1 MTAKVYSY
9 IRFSDA
15 KQAAGASSERQGAYA
30 DQWAKEHGLKL
41 DTELSMRD
49 EGLSAFH
56 QKHIKKG
63 ALGVFLLAVEDGKV
77 PTGSVLVVEGLD
89 RLSRAE
95 PIQAQAQL
103 ASIINAGISVVTASD
118 GKVYS
123 RERLK
128 ANPMDLVY
136 SLLVMIRAHEESD
149 TKSKRVRDA
158 IRRQC
163 KGWVDG
169 TFRGMVKIGN
179 TPSWMRVADGK
190 WEFIQE
196 RADAVKLAV
205 ELFLRGF
212 GASKIA
218 QELHARGL
226 APSDRLPESG
236 HLTRIMAHP
245 AIVGEKHVEMEADTF
260 VLRDYYP
267 PVVTREVWDE
277 LQEQVQLRG
286 RKNVKGGIP
295 SVLTGHGVAFCGY
308 CGSPMKAQMMVN
320 RRRADGTIPSA
331 DRRLQCVKV
340 NIGGG
345 CNVKGSCSSAHIEQ
359 ALMNYCSDMMNLQ
372 ALHQG
377 DAAAAPRGEVS
388 AAKAKLT
395 DIDVKLERLTAVMLD
410 TDGPIPLTFARKAR
424 ELEVEREMAAARLR
438 TAERA
443 LTEAVRADITGADQ
457 EWGTL
462 AASVEAM
469 NYESRMQARQ
479 LVADTF
485 EKIVIYAKGRRPG
498 SIPRGS
504 SEVILI
510 AKGGTAR
517 ALQVEKTG
525 KWAVKF
531 DYTPQSTPRPM
542 RKAQAANQS

>member
-1 MTAKVYSY
+1 MAKVYSY

-30 DQWAKEHGLKL
+30 TQWAKDHGLQL

-56 QKHIKKG
+56 QKHVKRG

-77 PTGSVLVVEGLD
+77 PIGSVLIVEGLD

-163 KGWVDG
+163 NGWIAG
-169 TFRGMVKIGN
+169 SYRGLVRLGN
-179 TPSWMRVADGK
+179 TPSWMRAVNGK
-190 WEFIQE
+190 YELIEE
-196 RADAVKLAV
+196 RAEAVKVAV

-212 GASKIA
+212 GASRIA
-218 QELHARGL
+218 QELHGLGL
-226 APSDRLPESG
+226 APSDKPPTSG

-245 AIVGEKHVEMEADTF
+245 ALAGDKHIEMEGDSF
-260 VLRDYYP
+260 VLSDYYP
-267 PVVTREVWDE
+267 AVLNRETWDE
-277 LQEQVQLRG
+277 LQQQISLRG

-295 SVLTGHGVAFCGY
+295 SVLTGHGVSACGY
-308 CGSPMKAQMMVN
+308 CGAPMKAQMMVA
-320 RRRADGTIPSA
+320 RRRPDGTIPAA
-331 DRRLQCVKV
+331 DRRLQCVRV
-340 NIGGG
+340 NAGGG
-345 CNVKGSCSSAHIEQ
+345 CLVKGSCSSAPIER

-372 ALHQG
+372 ALYKN
-377 DAAAAPRGEVS
+377 DLSAVPRGEVA
-388 AAKAKLT
+388 AAKAKLL
-395 DIDVKLERLTAVMLD
+395 DVETKLERLTTVMLD
-410 TDGPIPLTFARKAR
+410 VEGTIPTTFTKKAR
-424 ELEVEREMAAARLR
+424 ELELEREAVTARLR
-438 TAERA
+438 LAERA
-443 LTEAVRADITGADQ
+443 LSEAVRADITGADEQ
-457 EWGTL
+457 WHAL
-462 AASVEAM
+462 AGAVEAM
-469 NYESRMQARQ
+469 DYQARMNARQ

-485 EKIVIYAKGRRPG
+485 DKIVVYAKGIRPG
-498 SIPRGS
+498 TIPKGS
-504 SEVILI
+504 MEVVLI
-510 AKGGTAR
+510 AKGGAGR
-517 ALQVEKTG
+517 ALQVDKVGGWTV
-525 KWAVKF
+525 AN
-531 DYTPQSTPRPM
+531 DYTATPPAGALTRS
-542 RKAQAANQS
+542 ALAA